1 MSVRVSFALSLG
13 LFAASN
19 PAFAQNFCG
28 GMGAMGLWANGT
40 EAASDLSR
48 SSAPFDLTGLGLPA
62 GNQAVGLFTLTQ
74 PANLR
79 VEVVGQGGVDPVLDL
94 YDETG
99 RLILND
105 VDSGGNLAARGEINL
120 AAGRYCVAM
129 SDFSGT
135 AGAVDLRIGLSDRD
149 PALTTGLDA
158 GTGSFAGVTPC
169 TVDTPATVLGAGASS
184 QVELSAGISQT
195 SSVASTPYYRFGL
208 AAPTAVTIQAEN
220 SVADPYIYLYGPDG
234 QLLAEN
240 DDHIGLDSQIDM
252 ADPLPVG
259 SYCIAMRALSDQNAP
274 VTVTLRDYDPMH
286 AVQQMYE
293 ALEASPPI
301 GGSYPITDLGAISG
315 QFVRDV
321 SVSGKAQWFLVS
333 MPEDG
338 LLLID
343 AVGMGNSDP
352 ILALYDPVGRELA
365 HNDDSGSGYD
375 SQIVQPLG
383 AGSYLVGLRQ
393 YDNSAGIVRLVIQRF
408 VAAN

>member
-62 GNQAVGLFTLTQ
+62 GNQAVGLFTLSQ

-105 VDSGGNLAARGEINL
+105 DDSGGNLAARGEINL

-169 TVDTPATVLGAGASS
+169 TVDTPATVLGAEASS